1 MNRKKWIVVI
11 VALIIVSA
19 GAVVYFAIGD
29 RLTPPQTEAP
39 QSVTISMWPD
49 VKSFDMANKT
59 FEAKDL
65 NTKEKIKVSTDAS
78 TKYYKVVYEAP
89 SPSDYFDFQGLY
101 SLLKNWEGPTWRFTL
116 KGTTENDGSIMA
128 NEIFYTIQ

>member
-1 MNRKKWIVVI
+1 MNRKYWILLL
-11 VALIIVSA
+11 VALIVISA
-19 GAVVYFAIGD
+19 GAVVYFAISNKS
-29 RLTPPQTEAP
+29 TPPQTEVP

-49 VKSFDMANKT
+49 VESFDMANKT
-59 FEAKDL
+59 FEAKDF
-65 NTKEKIKVSTDAS
+65 NTKEKIKISTDTS
-78 TKYYKVVYEAP
+78 TKYYRIVYEAP

-116 KGTTENDGSIMA
+116 RGTTQSDGSIMA

>member
-1 MNRKKWIVVI
+1 MNQKNWIALLA
-11 VALIIVSA
+11 ALIVISA

-29 RLTPPQTEAP
+29 RLTPPQTETP

-49 VKSFDMANKT
+49 VKSFDMVGKT

-65 NTKEKIKVSTDAS
+65 GTKEKIKVSTDTS

-89 SPSDYFDFQGLY
+89 SPGDYFDFQGLY